1 MCKNTTLKTKRRR
14 LYFDIETSPNI
25 GMFWQA
31 GYKQKID
38 YSNIIKE
45 RAIICICYK
54 WEDEKEVYSLTW
66 DSKQSDKAMLQK
78 FVDVA
83 NLASELVGHN
93 GDKFDLAWIRTRCL
107 YHGIEMFPKYITID
121 TLKAARS
128 KFKFNSN
135 KLNYIADYLG
145 IGQKIKTDFSL
156 WKTILLDNN
165 KKSMDDM
172 VKYCKKDVVLLEKVY
187 KKLQGHLEP
196 KVHYGVL
203 FGADRGSCPEC
214 GSDDLRR
221 MVKRTTATGLKKI
234 QYQCNTCN
242 KYHTKTDK

>member
-1 MCKNTTLKTKRRR
+1 MKDNLKTKRRR
-14 LYFDIETSPNI
+14 LFFDIETSPNI

-54 WEDEKEVYSLTW
+54 WEDEKEVYALQW
-66 DSKQSDKAMLQK
+66 DSKQSDKAMLLK
-78 FVDVA
+78 FVEIA
-83 NLASELVGHN
+83 NMASEMVGHN

-107 YHGIEMFPKYITID
+107 FHGIDMFPRYTTID

-135 KLNYIADYLG
+135 RLNYIADYLG
-145 IGQKIKTDFSL
+145 IGQKIKTDFNL
-156 WKTILLDNN
+156 WRSILLDNN
-165 KKSMDDM
+165 KKSMEAM

-187 KKLQGHLEP
+187 KKLAGHLEP
-196 KVHYGVL
+196 KTHYGVL
-203 FGADRGSCPEC
+203 FGQDRGSCPEC